1 MEVKKKRMSM
11 FHWSNVFL
19 QRKVVGNAFL
29 STKRF
34 VDKLK
39 LQVTGDGIYNK
50 IRIRQWHRRA
60 IVAIE
65 IKAGDYVLGHSVA
78 DYIDFGGKWEN
89 DSTL

>member
-1 MEVKKKRMSM
+1 MRLSM
-11 FHWSNVFL
+11 FHCSNAFL

-34 VDKLK
+34 VDKFK
-39 LQVTGDGIYNK
+39 LQVTGGWIYNK
-50 IRIRQWHRRA
+50 IRIKQWYRRA

-78 DYIDFGGKWEN
+78 DYIDFGGKRKN